1 MDMKLIL
8 TDDEGLVKNEWT
20 INQDIDLPDLE
31 ELVDS
36 LYEAGFYDEDIVN
49 AWDKL
54 KFTP

>member
-1 MDMKLIL
+1 MKLIL

-31 ELVDS
+31 ELVDC